1 MKTLI
6 ILRGLPGSGKSS
18 FANYMFSNNIFEADK
33 YFYDEDGNYNF
44 DATKLHAAH
53 KWCQSQVED
62 AMEYNFESNGH
73 YFSEIVVSN
82 TSTTEKELE
91 PYLKLAEKY
100 DYKVVSLIVEN
111 RHGNKS
117 VHNVPNET
125 MEKMRNRFDIKL

>member
-1 MKTLI
+1 MRTLI
-6 ILRGLPGSGKSS
+6 ILRGLPGSGKST

-33 YFYDEDGNYNF
+33 YFYDEDGTYNF
-44 DATKLHAAH
+44 DVTKLHAAH
-53 KWCQSQVED
+53 KWCQLRVEH
-62 AMEYNFESNGH
+62 AMEDNLESNGQ

-82 TSTTEKELE
+82 TSTIEKELE

-117 VHNVPNET
+117 VHNVPDET